1 MKIRWIRSIIV
12 MTMLF
17 IVLLNSGVMNQ
28 KNVNASQSHLSSDII
43 NVSLLDHT
51 DARYVVSDIN
61 VGWNLGDSFDSKVY
75 DQSRGYDL
83 HLNQET
89 LWGNPEVS
97 RELIN
102 RVATC
107 GFNTIRIPVTWY
119 YNTGV
124 DENGRLVVGKQWL
137 ARVAEVV
144 QYALDNDMYVILNS
158 HHDQKLFYAGVSDEE
173 FNNVLN
179 NAADLWTQIAFYF
192 KDCDSRLMFEGFNEI
207 DNMEKYWQYG
217 DRAAVQMNQLNQI
230 FVNSVRNTGG
240 NNVDRN
246 LIIPT
251 LLHGSSK
258 KFLNGFQLPTDC
270 VSNHLIVAV
279 HNYDQKLGQDV
290 DKNFEILEDFSNK
303 IGAPIII
310 TEMGNT
316 TDYQVIERREE
327 HAANYIA
334 RAAEHHIKCV
344 WWDNGYEYAIVGR
357 KSDSET
363 KASMIQALMDGCE
376 GKKSEVNHVL
386 SINDS
391 GYYELKMPN
400 LSNGIIETQYWGTI
414 TTKEMIPITGGRNYL
429 FYLYVDE
436 DASDIWI
443 QRILFY
449 DARGKYICGTEVQK
463 KDYLF
468 TTPDGAATMK
478 VSMNSPYRNI
488 SWDEYQNYIEN
499 GLLNLSLELYE

>member
-1 MKIRWIRSIIV
+1 MKKRLLRVI
-12 MTMLF
+12 L
-17 IVLLNSGVMNQ
+17 VLLSIFTVVLSSEVMKHICVSANNSGIKVIS
-28 KNVNASQSHLSSDII
+28 AGLSD
-43 NVSLLDHT
+43 VT
-51 DARYVVSDIN
+51 DAEYVVNDIN

-75 DQSRGYDL
+75 DQSRGFDL

-89 LWGNPEVS
+89 LWGNPIVS
-97 RELIN
+97 KELID
-102 RVATC
+102 RVANC

-124 DENGRLVVGKQWL
+124 DENGRLWIGQKWL
-137 ARVAEVV
+137 NRVAEVV

-173 FNNVLN
+173 FVTVLN
-179 NAADLWTQIAFYF
+179 NVSYLWGQVAYYF
-192 KDCDSRLMFEGFNEI
+192 KDYDSRLMFEAFNEI
-207 DNMEKYWQYG
+207 DNLEKCWQYG
-217 DRAAVQMNQLNQI
+217 DRAAMQMNQMNQVFLNA
-230 FVNSVRNTGG
+230 VRSTGG
-240 NNVDRN
+240 NNLERN
-246 LIIPT
+246 LIVPT
-251 LLHGSSK
+251 LLHGSSR
-258 KFLNGFQLPTDC
+258 KFLSGFQLPVDC

-303 IGAPIII
+303 IGVPVII

-316 TDYQVIERREE
+316 TNYQVIERREE

-357 KSDSET
+357 KSDSDT
-363 KASMIQALMDGCE
+363 KTSMIQALMNGCHGE
-376 GKKSEVNHVL
+376 KTEVNHVL
-386 SINDS
+386 SINNS
-391 GYYELKMPN
+391 ECYELKMPN
-400 LSNGIIETQYWGTI
+400 LSNGIIEKQYWGTI
-414 TTKEMIPITGGRNYL
+414 TTREMIPVTGGKKYL
-429 FYLYVDE
+429 FYLYADE

-449 DARGKYICGTEVQK
+449 DAQGKYICGTEVQK
-463 KDYLF
+463 RDYLF
-468 TTPDGAATMK
+468 TVPDGAEVMK

-488 SWDEYQNYIEN
+488 SWNLYQKYVDS
-499 GLLNLSLELYE
+499 GLLYLSLELYE